1 MTIRDRVF
9 PTVRNVRHFS
19 IGLAAIVVSAAY
31 AQAPPAD
38 LVTLFL
44 KATEFDPTFQSA
56 RSERQLTVEAL
67 RESKSGALPTISAN
81 VVESQV
87 AQNIKSSETPLWTV
101 GRSDYFTQDLAISLT
116 QPVFRSTAFHRI
128 PEARAGVRRGDAE
141 LAAAEQDL
149 ILRVSEAVFNFL
161 AFRDDVAFTTAEREA
176 IGRQLDE
183 TEQKLGSGLAR
194 LTDVHEA
201 RGRFAVSQAAEIDA
215 KDRLEDARQA
225 LAEITGEAPSELKV
239 LSQGLPVVRPE
250 SQDVETW
257 LQTALFQNP
266 KILAATAAVD
276 MAREELKAQRGAY
289 KPSLDFVASYSDNDA
304 GGTVYGGG
312 NNIANRQLALRL
324 AVPIYDGG
332 RTPSQVASAA
342 LRQNIAAQ
350 ALERETRSAE
360 RQTRTAFQGVM
371 SGVARVEAL
380 AVSVL
385 ANEATVVGKE
395 EGWRAGLNTGLAV
408 LDARKD
414 LYSAKRDH
422 ARARYLYLLS
432 ALKLKQAAGSLSLR
446 DLQEINAYLQ

>member
-1 MTIRDRVF
+1 MLRAI
-9 PTVRNVRHFS
+9 S
-19 IGLAAIVVSAAY
+19 IGLTALGFATASAEGSAT
-31 AQAPPAD
+31 D
-38 LVTLFL
+38 LVTLYL
-44 KATEFDPTFQSA
+44 KATEFDPAYQAA

-67 RESKSGALPTISAN
+67 REARSGALPTISAN
-81 VVESQV
+81 AVESYVKQD
-87 AQNIKSSETPLWTV
+87 IKSSESPLWTV
-101 GRSDYFTQDLAISLT
+101 GKSDYFSEDLSISLT
-116 QPVFRSTAFHRI
+116 QPLFHATAFYRI

-141 LAAAEQDL
+141 FAAAEQEL
-149 ILRVSEAVFNFL
+149 MYRVAEAVFNFL
-161 AFRDDVAFTTAEREA
+161 ASRDDVAFTTAEREA

-201 RGRFAVSQAAEIDA
+201 RGRFAVAQAAEIDA
-215 KDRLEDARQA
+215 RDRLEDARQA
-225 LAEITGEAPSELKV
+225 VAEITGEAPADIKS
-239 LSQGLPVVRPE
+239 LSAGLPVVNPE
-250 SQDVETW
+250 SQDAQSW

-276 MAREELKAQRGAY
+276 MARDELKAQRGAY
-289 KPSLDFVASYSDNDA
+289 KPSLDFVASYSDANA
-304 GGTVYGGG
+304 GGSVYGGG
-312 NNIANRQLALRL
+312 NNIANSQFALRL

-332 RTPSQVASAA
+332 KTPSLVASAA

-350 ALERETRSAE
+350 ALERETRSVE
-360 RQTRTAFQGVM
+360 RQTRTAFQGVI

-385 ANEATVVGKE
+385 ANEATVMGKD

-422 ARARYLYLLS
+422 ALARYLYVLNS
-432 ALKLKQAAGSLSLR
+432 LKLKKAAGSLSLR
-446 DLQEINAYLQ
+446 DLQGINAYLE

>member
-1 MTIRDRVF
+1 
-9 PTVRNVRHFS
+9 
-19 IGLAAIVVSAAY
+19 
-31 AQAPPAD
+31 
-38 LVTLFL
+38 
-44 KATEFDPTFQSA
+44 
-56 RSERQLTVEAL
+56 
-67 RESKSGALPTISAN
+67 
-81 VVESQV
+81 
-87 AQNIKSSETPLWTV
+87 
-101 GRSDYFTQDLAISLT
+101 
-116 QPVFRSTAFHRI
+116 VFRPTAFYRI

-141 LAAAEQDL
+141 FAAAEQDL
-149 ILRVSEAVFNFL
+149 MLRVSEAVFNFL
-161 AFRDDVAFTTAEREA
+161 AFRDDVAFTSAEREA

-201 RGRFAVSQAAEIDA
+201 RGRFAVAQAAEIDA
-215 KDRLEDARQA
+215 RDRLEDARQA
-225 LAEITGEAPSELKV
+225 LAEITGEAPSDLKV
-239 LSQGLPVVRPE
+239 LSAGLPVVRPE
-250 SQDVETW
+250 SQDVQTW

-276 MAREELKAQRGAY
+276 MAREELKVQRGAY

-385 ANEATVVGKE
+385 ANEATVEGKE